1 MVVMLEILL
10 VGVAMSGVCKSECT
24 EIWCWRVVRM
34 RAIEP
39 LVG

>member
-10 VGVAMSGVCKSECT
+10 VGIAMSSVCKSECT
-24 EIWCWRVVRM
+24 EIWCWGVVRM
-34 RAIEP
+34 RTIEP